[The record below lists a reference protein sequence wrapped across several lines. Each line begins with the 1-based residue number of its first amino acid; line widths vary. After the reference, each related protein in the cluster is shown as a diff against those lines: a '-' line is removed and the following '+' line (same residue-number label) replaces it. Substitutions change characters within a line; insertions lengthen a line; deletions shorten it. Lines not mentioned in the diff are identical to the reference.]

1 MKKII
6 TMFAILFSF
15 SIGIFAQSDSSLK
28 ITFQPTPEIPE
39 KLKNNGTFSFQG
51 TITLR
56 VEFMSDGLIGKVFPV
71 NGLPYGLT
79 EKTVEAAKKIKFE
92 PETKANNPITVN
104 KIITYFY
111 NWDDGWKV
119 GQNKWNTLFTDEKAE
134 TIVKTAYQ
142 KIGGDRFL
150 QIQTQVS
157 SGFFTII
164 VEGANQLP
172 SSFIDVIAFPDKE
185 RTEFKQQ
192 GNKVIQTNSGDKGW
206 VYDGAT
212 MVIREQGQNEIDNF
226 KRGLRTGLDAL
237 FRGKWRNQGGTLT
250 YVGKREAGLGKRNEV
265 VKLTYSDG
273 FIVEYEFSQSDG
285 MPMKSIY
292 KKNEDDGT
300 EIKEEDRFAQF
311 VEVQG
316 VLVPFILDHFTNG
329 KQTSRV
335 NYEKIEFNKNI
346 PSSIFDKP
354 SDPKQLKKDLK
365 F

>member
-1 MKKII
+1 MKRII
-6 TMFAILFSF
+6 TLFSIIFSF
-15 SIGIFAQSDSSLK
+15 SIGLFAQSDSPLK
-28 ITFQPTPEIPE
+28 ITYQPTPEMPQDS
-39 KLKNNGTFSFQG
+39 GTLCAQG
-51 TITLR
+51 SIILR
-56 VEFMSDGLIGKVFPV
+56 VEFLENGTIGNISPV
-71 NGLPYGLT
+71 SGLPYRLT
-79 EKTVEAAKKIKFE
+79 ENAVEAAKKIKFE
-92 PETKANNPITVN
+92 PAIKNSLPIKTTKTIAYTFQNGWKP
-104 KIITYFY
+104 KII
-111 NWDDGWKV
+111 
-119 GQNKWNTLFTDEKAE
+119 TDEKAE
-134 TIVKTAYQ
+134 TIVKTAFQ
-142 KIGGDRFL
+142 KLGGDRYL

-172 SSFIDVIAFPDKE
+172 SSFVDVIAFPDKE

-265 VKLTYSDG
+265 IKLTYSDG
-273 FIVEYEFSQSDG
+273 FAVEFEFSQADG

-292 KKNEDDGT
+292 KKNADDGT